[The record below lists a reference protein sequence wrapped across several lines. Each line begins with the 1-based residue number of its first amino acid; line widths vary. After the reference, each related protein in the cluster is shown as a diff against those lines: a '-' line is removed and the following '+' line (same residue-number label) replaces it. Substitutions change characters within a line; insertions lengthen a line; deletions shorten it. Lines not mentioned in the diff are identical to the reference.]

1 MKPDTMGWVS
11 GLPLLIGDESLEQDV
26 ETVICAEP
34 GQTCCVNYTLP
45 NFTDTD
51 GEPLKT
57 GELKF
62 LVTDTAASGDAK
74 NAETSNDG
82 VE

>member
-1 MKPDTMGWVS
+1 MGPEMMEWVN

-34 GQTCCVNYTLP
+34 GQSCCVSFTLP
-45 NFTDTD
+45 NFADSE

-62 LVTDTAASGDAK
+62 FVTEQEVRTP
-74 NAETSNDG
+74 
-82 VE
+82 